1 MSYNE
6 EVKFTEFEKEFRPFK
21 GKGDLKGNVIYRR
34 RDQSSIE
41 NVYVDNAILAKI
53 TDDTLVRLVRFEHKG
68 AGLTKLEALIWY

>member
-34 RDQSSIE
+34 KDRSSVE
-41 NVYVDNAILAKI
+41 NIYVDNAILERV
-53 TDDTLVRLVRFEHKG
+53 TDDTLVRLVPFEHKG
-68 AGLTKLEALIWY
+68 AELIKLEALIWY